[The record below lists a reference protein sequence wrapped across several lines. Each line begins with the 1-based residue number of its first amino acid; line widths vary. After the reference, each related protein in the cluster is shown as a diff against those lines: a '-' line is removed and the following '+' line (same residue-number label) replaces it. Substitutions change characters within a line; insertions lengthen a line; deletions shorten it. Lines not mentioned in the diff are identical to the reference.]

1 MPAEFT
7 HPVTVRYLEVDQ
19 QGVVFN
25 MWYLAYFDDALVSF
39 LESNGLDYPDLQGS
53 GYDLQLV
60 HVDIDWRGGVTW
72 RDDVRVAVSVARL
85 GTTSVTLA
93 YQVRRAGEPVVDAQ
107 VVYVCVATD
116 GSGKR
121 PIPDLLR
128 RGLGRPGAGSAG
140 QARGAILQ

>member
-1 MPAEFT
+1 VPAEFT

-25 MWYLAYFDDALVSF
+25 MWYLAYFDDALVAF
-39 LESNGLDYPDLQGS
+39 VESNGVDYPELQKA

-60 HVDIDWRGGVTW
+60 HVGIDWRGGVTW
-72 RDDVRVAVSVARL
+72 RDDVRIAVSVARL

-93 YQVRRAGEPVVDAQ
+93 YQVRRAGEPVVDAE
-107 VVYVCVATD
+107 VVYVCIATD

-121 PIPDLLR
+121 PIPDLLL
-128 RGLGRPGAGSAG
+128 RGLGQPDTRDAAGARSVS
-140 QARGAILQ
+140 L

>member
-1 MPAEFT
+1 VPAEFT

-25 MWYLAYFDDALVSF
+25 MWYLAYFDDALVGF
-39 LESNGLDYPDLQGS
+39 LECNGLDYPDLQEA
-53 GYDLQLV
+53 GYDVQLV
-60 HVDIDWRGGVTW
+60 HVDIDWRGGVSW
-72 RDDVRVAVSVARL
+72 RDEVRIAVSVARL

-93 YQVRRAGEPVVDAQ
+93 YQVRRAGVPVVDAS

-121 PIPDLLR
+121 AIPDLLLQ
-128 RGLGRPGAGSAG
+128 GLGQGNGHAPQGTHSGS
-140 QARGAILQ
+140 L